1 MLHIDIIEKI
11 KERLPDYDVLV
22 GTLVITHTPGI
33 VVNVN
38 EEIYIAYAVD
48 EEQVFIGN
56 NYNDVLIGNCSLVEF
71 SIFVKDFMNTYGD
84 NIDVK

>member
-1 MLHIDIIEKI
+1 MLHINIIEKI
-11 KERLPDYDVLV
+11 NERLPDYDVLI
-22 GTLVITHTPGI
+22 GTLVLTNTPGI

-38 EEIYIAYAVD
+38 EEIYIAYAVE

-56 NYNDVLIGNCSLVEF
+56 NYNDVLIGKCSLVEF

>member
-1 MLHIDIIEKI
+1 MLHIDIVDKI
-11 KERLPDYDVLV
+11 NELLTGYDVLV
-22 GTLVITHTPGI
+22 GTLVITNTSGI
-33 VVNVN
+33 VVNIN
-38 EEIYIAYAVD
+38 EEIYIAYAVE

-84 NIDVK
+84 NIYVK

>member
-1 MLHIDIIEKI
+1 MLHIDLVDKI
-11 KERLPDYDVLV
+11 NELLSGYDVLV
-22 GTLVITHTPGI
+22 GTLVITNTPGI

-48 EEQVFIGN
+48 ESQIFIGN
-56 NYNDVLIGNCSLVEF
+56 NYNDVLIGMCNIVEF

>member
-1 MLHIDIIEKI
+1 MLHINIIEKI

-22 GTLVITHTPGI
+22 GTLEITNTPGI

-38 EEIYIAYAVD
+38 EEIYIAYAVE

-71 SIFVKDFMNTYGD
+71 CIFVKDFMNTYGD

>member
-1 MLHIDIIEKI
+1 MLHIDIVYKIE
-11 KERLPDYDVLV
+11 EMLSGYDILV
-22 GTLVITHTPGI
+22 GTLVLTNTPGI

-38 EEIYIAYAVD
+38 EEIYIAYAVE

-56 NYNDVLIGNCSLVEF
+56 NYTDVLIGNCSLVEF

>member
-1 MLHIDIIEKI
+1 MLHIEIIEKI

-22 GTLVITHTPGI
+22 GTLVLTNTPGI
-33 VVNVN
+33 VVNIN
-38 EEIYIAYAVD
+38 EEIYIAYAVE

-56 NYNDVLIGNCSLVEF
+56 NYNDILIGNCSLVEF

>member
-1 MLHIDIIEKI
+1 MLHIDIVDKI
-11 KERLPDYDVLV
+11 NELLSGYDILI
-22 GTLVITHTPGI
+22 GTLVITNTPGI
-33 VVNVN
+33 VVNIN

-48 EEQVFIGN
+48 EAQVFIGN
-56 NYNDVLIGNCSLVEF
+56 NYNDVLIGKCSLVEF